1 MSSAHACLIGL
12 AAALGLLLAACTPDP
27 ASGDATAFRVTGSS
41 PPGTPWALQW
51 HRFAETLA
59 ADERLALEPA
69 LYIHAQLGDPER
81 TLQSVRRGRIQMG
94 GFPLSA
100 VAGLVPEVALLHAP
114 FLFESEAQVDHVID
128 EHLQAAF
135 EPLFAAQGLKI
146 LNWTEAGWL
155 HLFGQKPLSH
165 PAALA
170 GYPVRSQP
178 TLGSRVWFSALAADV
193 RPIPYGDLL
202 SSLQTGLVRGGD
214 SNTLMYLAAGLVDEA
229 PELTLTAHVFE
240 VGVILV
246 NLAWWTERS
255 ADEQAAIREALGT
268 RTRLRAEVAAQT
280 DAALA
285 AAVASGRVSVHR
297 PDEAERAAWQERAP
311 AVRARLVREIGG
323 DAERIDAELTRALSA
338 WEALTTS
345 RNL

>member
-1 MSSAHACLIGL
+1 MSPAPAHLLGL
-12 AAALGLLLAACTPDP
+12 AVLLSGLLTACTPEPQRTDE
-27 ASGDATAFRVTGSS
+27 AAFRVTGSS

-51 HRFAETLA
+51 QRFADQLA
-59 ADERLALEPA
+59 VDERLTLAPA

-81 TLQSVRRGRIQMG
+81 TLQAVRRGRIQMG

-114 FLFESEAQVDHVID
+114 FLFDSEAQVDYVID

-135 EPLFAAQGLKI
+135 APLFAAQGLKI

-155 HLFGQKPLSH
+155 HLFGQQPLTH

-178 TLGSRVWFSALAADV
+178 TLGSRVWFSALEADV
-193 RPIPYGDLL
+193 RPLPYGDLL
-202 SSLQTGLVRGGD
+202 SSLQTGLIRGGD

-246 NLAWWTERS
+246 NLAWWAQRS

-268 RTRLRAEVAAQT
+268 RVRLRGEVAAQT
-280 DAALA
+280 EAALA
-285 AAVASGRVSVHR
+285 AALASGRVSVHR
-297 PDEAERAAWQERAP
+297 PDAAERAAWRARAP

-323 DAERIDAELTRALSA
+323 EAARIDGELARALSA
-338 WEALTTS
+338 WEASTAPG
-345 RNL
+345 NF